1 MSLLATIGSGK
12 MSPTRVHLWL
22 LMIVV
27 VVDGCCCCCCSC
39 CCCCGGGRGGGGG
52 GVLQGSHQKRGSNI
66 PKAVNLAE
74 LGPTEASKYVTNS
87 VS

>member
-1 MSLLATIGSGK
+1 MWACVFVGNNRFRQNESNKDASL
-12 MSPTRVHLWL
+12 
-22 LMIVV
+22 VV
-27 VVDGCCCCCCSC
+27 VVDGCCCCCC
-39 CCCCGGGRGGGGG
+39 CCCCGGGGGGGG